1 MSRGLKELREKAT
14 LISGK
19 EYSRKRVQSVQRPC
33 GERVPGLFK
42 QAERPVW
49 LELRQ
54 WDVRAGNMGEDV
66 RRYGEQV
73 IRAL

>member
-1 MSRGLKELREKAT
+1 MSRGLKELREKVT

-19 EYSRKRVQSVQRPC
+19 EYSRKRDQSVQRPC

-49 LELRQ
+49 LEL
-54 WDVRAGNMGEDV
+54 DSVM
-66 RRYGEQV
+66 
-73 IRAL
+73 